1 MAKTV
6 TQNQLMGEIGETA
19 AKLRFLR
26 MGFQFDARSRLET
39 GIDGIAEVMI
49 EGKPTAQMIAVQV
62 KTTKEGR
69 YAGETDT
76 GFHYLLR
83 SEDLAYWRPSNLPVI
98 IVLYREA
105 DETFYWKEIPRGD
118 EVPERRLTFSK
129 RDDVLDRDAGDRIA
143 ALTVSKAGFGYYV
156 PPLGGGEEALVN
168 ILPVKFPA
176 EVFVSTS
183 PYDTRQ
189 ANAMLLQEDE
199 PARFDWI
206 IKGGAFW
213 SFHDPRKSVCR
224 TIVEV
229 DQVEAIDTA
238 HLAFHDDVNERNSF
252 SYLLRQTL
260 AHQVRGEL
268 SWSKDRSLFYFTAR
282 AEYTTRV
289 FKYQASTK
297 QTEAEVVN
305 PVESKRV
312 ANAIAFVRH
321 HAFVPRFVSF
331 YDEWHLVVEPS
342 YFFTTNGFTPHTHPD
357 AILAGKKRL
366 DKSASLRG
374 QVIMWHRF
382 LTSLEPRNDDLFAV
396 AATDPRISFGPPPT
410 VDLPTRVPDDVWG
423 SNKKDDV
430 DDDDEFD
437 LLRRA

>member
-26 MGFQFDARSRLET
+26 MGFQFDVRSRLEA
-39 GIDGIAEVMI
+39 GIDGIAEVMAD
-49 EGKPTAQMIAVQV
+49 GRPLAQMIAVQV

-69 YAGETDT
+69 YAGEDQN

-98 IVLYREA
+98 IVLYRES
-105 DETFYWKEIPRGD
+105 DESFYWKEIPRGD
-118 EVPERRLTFSK
+118 EAAERRLTFSK
-129 RDDVLDRDAGDRIA
+129 QNDILDRDAADRIA
-143 ALTVSKAGFGYYV
+143 ALTVPKAGFGYYV

-168 ILPVKFPA
+168 ILPIKLPP
-176 EVFVSTS
+176 EVFVSTTS
-183 PYDTRQ
+183 HNARQ
-189 ANAMLLQEDE
+189 ANAILLQDDA
-199 PARFDWI
+199 PARFDWT

-213 SFHDPRKSVCR
+213 SFHDPRNSICDA
-224 TIVEV
+224 IVDV

-238 HLAFHDDVNERNSF
+238 YLAFHDDVNERNTF
-252 SYLLRQTL
+252 AYLLRQTL
-260 AHQVRGEL
+260 DHQVRGEL
-268 SWSKDRSLFYFTAR
+268 SWNKDRGLFYFTAR

-289 FKYQASTK
+289 FKYESSKK
-297 QTEAEVVN
+297 QTEADVVN
-305 PVESKRV
+305 PIESKRV
-312 ANAIAFVRH
+312 AGSIAFVRH
-321 HAFVPRFVSF
+321 HAFVPRFESF
-331 YDEWHLVVEPS
+331 YDEWYLVVEPT

-357 AILAGKKRL
+357 AFLAGKKRL

-382 LTSLEPRNDDLFAV
+382 LQSLEPKTDDLFAT
-396 AATDPRISFGPPPT
+396 ASSDPRISFGPPPRLE
-410 VDLPTRVPDDVWG
+410 LPTRVPDDVWG
-423 SNKKDDV
+423 SQKKDEDNE
-430 DDDDEFD
+430 DELD